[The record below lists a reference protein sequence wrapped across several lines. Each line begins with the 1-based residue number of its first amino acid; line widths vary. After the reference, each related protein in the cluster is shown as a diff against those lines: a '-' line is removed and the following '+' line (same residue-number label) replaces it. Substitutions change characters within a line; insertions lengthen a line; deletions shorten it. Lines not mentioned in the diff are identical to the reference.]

1 MKILV
6 LIFHGFDPNNGISK
20 KIEYQLEAFKAN
32 GHETHLCY
40 MDENGSKRRMVGGMV
55 IADYGNGKKGK
66 ILKRTE
72 FGSIVDYAV
81 KNQINFVYI
90 RSNHN
95 ANPFTIHM
103 VRRMKKAG
111 MKVVMEIPTYPYDQE
126 YFNRSMRRQLIQD
139 KLFRNLFAKQ
149 LDAIVTFSEEDIIF
163 GQQTIRISNGIDFD
177 SVRMKKESH
186 HPANELHL
194 IGVAEIHRWHGFDR
208 VFKGLA
214 DYYATPKEIKV
225 YFHVVGY
232 FFSPVEEAEI
242 TEIIKTHHLEPYVI
256 LYGKKHGEELD
267 EIFDQCDFGIGS
279 LGRHRVGIEHIKT
292 LKNREYAAR
301 GIPFVYSETD
311 TDFDKKPYI
320 LKMPADETAVKID
333 DIIKFYQQLT
343 ITPQQIRDS
352 IADLSWKHQMGKV
365 IHTLYPQQGVRLKTR
380 IAYCIPSLDHSGGME
395 RVLTTKA
402 NYLADQLGYDVSII
416 ITDDKGTKPYFPL
429 SEKVRVIQLD
439 VNIDSLWQY
448 PIWKRLYLYRKKM
461 GLYKR
466 RLEKCL
472 TQIQPDITISLLRR
486 EINFLNDIKD
496 GSAKVGEIHFGRY
509 KYREANF
516 GFLPGFV
523 NQWITNRWM
532 AQLDQKVK
540 QLDRFVVLTHE
551 DATYWKGLTNLTVI
565 PNPITIDQGTCSY
578 CTSKQVIAVGRYTYQ
593 KGFDLLI
600 SAWNI
605 VHEKHPGWTLNIY
618 GGGNQEDLQLIVEKH
633 GLSSSLKL
641 NGPVSPIQEKYQESS
656 IFVLSSRFEGL
667 PLVLMEAMS
676 TGLPSVSFACPCGPR
691 DIIHDGEDGI
701 LCENGNIEA
710 LAAGI
715 CRLIEDEPLR
725 KEMGRKAAQNIKRFT
740 IDRIMQQWDQLF
752 QEIVRK
758 KRADNT

>member
-1 MKILV
+1 MKILF

-20 KIEYQLEAFKAN
+20 KISYQLEAFKAN

-40 MDENGSKRRMVGGMV
+40 MDENGSKRRIADDLV
-55 IADYGNGKKGK
+55 IADYGTGRKGK
-66 ILKRTE
+66 IFKRTE
-72 FGSIVDYAV
+72 FRSIVDYAI
-81 KNQINFVYI
+81 KERIEFVYI

-95 ANPFTIHM
+95 ANPFTINM
-103 VRRMKKAG
+103 VRRMKKSG

-126 YFNRSMRRQLIQD
+126 YFNKAMRRQLIQD

-177 SVRMKKESH
+177 SVRMKKKSH

-208 VFKGLA
+208 VIRGLA
-214 DYYATPKEIKV
+214 DYYATPKETKV
-225 YFHVVGY
+225 FFHVVGY

-242 TEIIKTHHLEPYVI
+242 TEIIKSHHLEPYVI
-256 LYGKKHGEELD
+256 LSGKKHGEELD

-311 TDFDKKPYI
+311 TDFDKKPYV
-320 LKMPADETAVKID
+320 LKVPANETAVKIE
-333 DIIKFYQQLT
+333 DIIQFYQHLT
-343 ITPQQIRDS
+343 ITPQQIRES

-365 IHTLYPQQGVRLKTR
+365 INTLYPKQEEHLHTH

-402 NYLADQLGYDVSII
+402 NYLAEQLGYDVSII

-429 SEKVRVIQLD
+429 SEKIHVIQLD

-448 PIWKRLYLYRKKM
+448 PFWKRFYLYKKKM

-472 TQIQPDITISLLRR
+472 KQLLPDITISLLRR
-486 EINFLNDIKD
+486 EINFLCDIKD

-516 GFLPGFV
+516 SFLPSFI
-523 NQWITNRWM
+523 NKWITNRWM

-551 DATYWKGLTNLTVI
+551 DATYWKGLPNLTVI
-565 PNPITIDQGTCSY
+565 PNPITIEQGTVSDCS
-578 CTSKQVIAVGRYTYQ
+578 SKQVIAVGRYTYQ

-600 SAWNI
+600 SAWQI
-605 VHEKHPGWTLNIY
+605 VHKKHPDWTLHIY
-618 GGGNQEDLQLIVEKH
+618 GGGKKEELQPIVEKL
-633 GLSSSLKL
+633 GLSNNLKL
-641 NGPVSPIQEKYQESS
+641 NGSVSTIREKYQESS

-701 LCENGNIEA
+701 LCENGNIQQ

-715 CRLIEDEPLR
+715 CRLIEDEQLR
-725 KEMGRKAAQNIKRFT
+725 KEMGRKAAQNIQRFSLEN
-740 IDRIMQQWDQLF
+740 IMTQWDDLL
-752 QEIVRK
+752 QEIHRTHAK
-758 KRADNT
+758 